1 MNNEFHQ
8 SQNYQKF
15 NEYQFINNMFFGAKK
30 TETIKVDNTSVKDLE
45 LVTKMGQEFAK
56 TLDLKETLQTSLEL
70 IIKRIN
76 AQAANIFLINIFLT
90 DKGKLCSLSP
100 YKMPGRKPSNLNFL
114 RSPFVLSFLSDAS
127 SFKFSI

>member
-45 LVTKMGQEFAK
+45 LVTKMSQEFAK
-56 TLDLKETLQTSLEL
+56 TLDLKETLNNALEL
-70 IIKRIN
+70 LISDENLIKKLAEN
-76 AQAANIFLINIFLT
+76 AVTFADSNFSEH
-90 DKGKLCSLSP
+90 KSLS
-100 YKMPGRKPSNLNFL
+100 RL
-114 RSPFVLSFLSDAS
+114 RSC
-127 SFKFSI
+127 IEEII

>member
-30 TETIKVDNTSVKDLE
+30 TETIKVDNTSIKDLE
-45 LVTKMGQEFAK
+45 LVTKMSQEFAK
-56 TLDLKETLQTSLEL
+56 TLDLKETLQTSLEV

-76 AQAANIFLINIFLT
+76 AQAANIFLIDD
-90 DKGKLCSLSP
+90 DKQ
-100 YKMPGRKPSNLNFL
+100 NFQCI
-114 RSPFVLSFLSDAS
+114 AS
-127 SFKFSI
+127 KNMLFIN

>member
-76 AQAANIFLINIFLT
+76 AQAANIFLIDN
-90 DKGKLCSLSP
+90 DKQNFQCIASKHQAYLEDFEIPITQGVMGKAALMKQCI
-100 YKMPGRKPSNLNFL
+100 R
-114 RSPFVLSFLSDAS
+114 V
-127 SFKFSI
+127 